1 MIKVFKEKA
10 PTLQAIEVT
19 EVLNQ
24 LPEIANLVKADQA
37 GVKVVDG
44 TRIGSFT
51 VQSPVEGAEPALYQ
65 VKEGQVI
72 AVSDGAVVVLDAAEF
87 YSKYEAI

>member
-19 EVLNQ
+19 DVLNQ
-24 LPEIANLVKADQA
+24 LPEVANLIKADQA
-37 GVKVVDG
+37 GVAVVDTQRVG
-44 TRIGSFT
+44 TFT
-51 VQSPVEGAEPALYQ
+51 VPGVGEGTEAFVYQ

-72 AVSDGAVVVLDAAEF
+72 ATSNGEVSVMDAAEF